1 MEGRNGR
8 IVAVSGMDSRMP
20 LPFHGFLGAMKGSME
35 ILVKYFAAEL
45 TGTGIRVNA
54 VNPGYIDTDSSR
66 FYMGE
71 GWDDLATRVSQTVPV
86 GKIATPD
93 EIAQPIEWLCSEA
106 SGYINGQTIVVDGGL
121 EVNYAMNLAAQLS
134 QPSR

>member
-1 MEGRNGR
+1 
-8 IVAVSGMDSRMP
+8 
-20 LPFHGFLGAMKGSME
+20 MKGSME

-66 FYMGE
+66 FYMGDAWAGLE
-71 GWDDLATRVSQTVPV
+71 AKVKEQVPV
-86 GKIATPD
+86 GHIASAD
-93 EIAQPIEWLCSEA
+93 EVARPIEWLCSEA
-106 SGYINGQTIVVDGGL
+106 SSYINGQTIVVDGGL
-121 EVNYAMNLAAQLS
+121 EVNYAMNFAVNLS

>member
-1 MEGRNGR
+1 
-8 IVAVSGMDSRMP
+8 
-20 LPFHGFLGAMKGSME
+20 GAMKGSME

-71 GWDDLATRVSQTVPV
+71 GWETLESRVRETVPV
-86 GKIATPD
+86 GKIATAD

-121 EVNYAMNLAAQLS
+121 EVNYAMNLAAQLT